1 MAVVAVAG
9 AAVLVVLAAVVVLAR
24 DWPDHIR
31 LPSHSYSVR
40 IRVWH
45 SATDVAVG
53 GAPAAVDGAPAAA
66 GAAPQRDSWNEHWQ
80 SQEAR
85 RSSVKARCSGRQ
97 VEADEGDGAQRQRSG
112 PGVYFG
118 RLLKI
123 ARMQLPSERRRGSK
137 QINTGREYEKS
148 N

>member
-1 MAVVAVAG
+1 
-9 AAVLVVLAAVVVLAR
+9 
-24 DWPDHIR
+24 
-31 LPSHSYSVR
+31 
-40 IRVWH
+40 VWH
-45 SATDVAVG
+45 SGTVAAG
-53 GAPAAVDGAPAAA
+53 GAPAAVGGAPGAPAAA
-66 GAAPQRDSWNEHWQ
+66 GGAPPQRDSWTEHWQ

-123 ARMQLPSERRRGSK
+123 ARMQLPKAKGVALRETNK
-137 QINTGREYEKS
+137 VKGREYEKS